1 MDIFEEME
9 KEKEIEKNYTE
20 LAIKQKKIL
29 KKSLTITFSI
39 IGLLFLTIGL
49 CDFIFDFG
57 EGYVIGIV
65 YSIIGPAFMLAGLL
79 CFLFINTQKV
89 MPYEKYK
96 ESMSSFNNNYP
107 SQIQIQLLEKR
118 IEALEEKIEKLSK

>member
-1 MDIFEEME
+1 M
-9 KEKEIEKNYTE
+9 
-20 LAIKQKKIL
+20 
-29 KKSLTITFSI
+29 LT
-39 IGLLFLTIGL
+39 
-49 CDFIFDFG
+49 
-57 EGYVIGIV
+57 
-65 YSIIGPAFMLAGLL
+65 GLL

-96 ESMSSFNNNYP
+96 ESMKSFNNNYP